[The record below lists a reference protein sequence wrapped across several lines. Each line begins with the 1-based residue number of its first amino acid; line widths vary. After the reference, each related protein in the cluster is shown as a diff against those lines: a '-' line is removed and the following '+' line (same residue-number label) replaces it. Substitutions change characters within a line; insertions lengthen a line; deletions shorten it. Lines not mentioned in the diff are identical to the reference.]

1 MTVRSRASLSWS
13 QRWARHLATTALSVA
28 TPCIAAGQTYLRDAA
43 AESKPAQVGLRF
55 AAPLGKIVGVRELS
69 DGRVLVIDR
78 HEGLLL
84 LSADKPTAQKLGRQ
98 GDGPGEYRSPARL
111 FAVGGDTTVM
121 LDGTNRKWYLLDAV
135 RFVPLGDA
143 QRAVYLRTDPD
154 IQGMARDGSVI
165 RVSPFGRTHRI
176 PRVPISGRPELADS
190 VVFLR
195 IRANGPPDSLAFG
208 HGRFLGATEK
218 RVVLNGAS
226 ENFVAILNPFQSHDQ
241 AVMFVDGAI
250 AVARLNPY
258 RVDWRIPGAPW
269 IRGMPVADP
278 PLKAT
283 DVIMRAAAAEYKR
296 DEEGRPVFAPS
307 DFPPWPELVP
317 PFALRSVFPGSD
329 GKVYVCRTVVST
341 ESGQQIDVFER
352 SGPRTGTIRIPPGS
366 RFVGAGARGLYIAQ
380 PTDDGEEQLIRV
392 RSTS

>member
-1 MTVRSRASLSWS
+1 MPLSPRGHARRS
-13 QRWARHLATTALSVA
+13 QRWARRVILAALAISA
-28 TPCIAAGQTYLRDAA
+28 PCIAAAQSPTSSTSATA
-43 AESKPAQVGLRF
+43 NTAQVDLRF

-84 LSADKPTAQKLGRQ
+84 LSPDKPTAQKLGRL
-98 GDGPGEYRSPARL
+98 GDGPGEYRSPAQL

-121 LDGTNRKWYLLDAV
+121 LDGTNRKWYLLDGV
-135 RFVPLGDA
+135 RFIPLGDA

-154 IQGMARDGSVI
+154 IQGVARDGSVI
-165 RVSPFGRTHRI
+165 RVAPLGRTHRI

-195 IRANGPPDSLAFG
+195 IRANGPPDSVAFG
-208 HGRFLGATEK
+208 RARFLGATEK
-218 RVVLNGAS
+218 RVVMNGTS

-241 AVMFVDGAI
+241 AVMFADGTI
-250 AVARLNPY
+250 AVARLSPY
-258 RVDWRIPGAPW
+258 RVDWRISGAPW
-269 IRGMPVADP
+269 IRGTPVADP
-278 PLKAT
+278 PVKAT
-283 DVIMRAAAAEYKR
+283 DAIIRAAAAYYKR
-296 DEEGRPVFAPS
+296 DDNGRPVFAPS

-329 GKVYVCRTVVST
+329 GKVYVCRTVIST

-352 SGPRTGTIRIPPGS
+352 SGRRTGTIRIPRGS
-366 RFVGAGARGLYIAQ
+366 RFVGAGSRGVYLAQ
-380 PTDDGEEQLIRV
+380 PTDDGEEQLVRL
-392 RSTS
+392 RSTP